1 MRYKFCVLWVSGVMS
16 VLCASAQT
24 VRKDT
29 TTQQNYKIQEVVI
42 TESKKARTVSS
53 TAPLHILGRQ
63 EMLKTG
69 VTDMADA
76 LHRLPGINLRDYGG
90 AGGVKTVSVRGFGAK
105 HTGVSYDGIMLSDS
119 QSGEIDL
126 SRYSLDNVDNI
137 SLTVG
142 DNDEIF
148 IPARNASTP
157 ATLSIQTIGVPT
169 ADTDP
174 HLTAQLKVGSFGYIS
189 PFLRYEQNFSNK
201 FAFSAVGEYTYADND
216 YPYSIKN
223 ITLTMHDR
231 RTNSRMNSGHGELNF
246 VWNVNPTSRVSGKA
260 YYYDNDR
267 QLPGQVHYYVNISK
281 ETLHDRNAFGQLM
294 YQTFWTNGLSFKWY
308 GKYNWYSSSYRDPL
322 YTGGVMDADYWQR
335 EAYTAASLLYSPNEH
350 WAFDYSADYFFN
362 NLNSSLATD
371 TRPYRHSI
379 LQSATAKYST
389 HRLNILARL
398 LYSSYL
404 NEAKD
409 GEGADDM
416 SRLSPSLSF
425 SYKLLDEQNLY
436 VRASYKNIFRA
447 PTFNENYYF
456 HYGSPDLKPES
467 TDQFNLG
474 VTWRAGD
481 EQKTSWQITM
491 DGYYN
496 HVKDKIIAIPY
507 NMFIWRCINVGKVR
521 TLGAEV
527 TAQLTHRFNERHALT
542 WMGSYSLQDSENR
555 TIPGSNTY
563 GLQLAYTPKHTGSV
577 TVSYENP
584 WINLSLNGQG
594 VSSRWAN
601 NEHYESTEI
610 EGYWDTNLSAY
621 RTFSFGKHTIEG
633 RFDIK
638 NLFDQQYEIVR
649 FYPMPGRS
657 WLLTINYKF

>member
-1 MRYKFCVLWVSGVMS
+1 MLSVSF
-16 VLCASAQT
+16 ASAQT
-24 VRKDT
+24 NRRDT
-29 TTQQNYKIQEVVI
+29 TTQQSYKIQEVI
-42 TESKKARTVSS
+42 IMESKKAWTVSS

-76 LHRLPGINLRDYGG
+76 LHRMPGINIRDYGG

-105 HTGVSYDGIMLSDS
+105 HTGVSYDGIMLSDC

-137 SLTVG
+137 SLVVG

-169 ADTDP
+169 SDTDP
-174 HLTAQLKVGSFGYIS
+174 HLTAQLKVGSFGYVS

-201 FAFSAVGEYTYADND
+201 FAFSAVGEYTYAEND

-231 RTNSRMNSGHGELNF
+231 RTNSRMNSGHGEVNF
-246 VWNVNPTSRVSGKA
+246 VWNINSNNRLSGKA

-267 QLPGQVHYYVNISK
+267 QVPGQVHYYVNVSK
-281 ETLHDRNAFGQLM
+281 ETLHDRNAFGQMM
-294 YQTFWTNGLSFKWY
+294 YQTFWTNNLSFKWY
-308 GKYNWYSSSYRDPL
+308 GKFNWYASSYRDPL
-322 YTGGVMDADYWQR
+322 YTGGIMDADYWQR
-335 EAYTAASLLYSPNEH
+335 EAYTSAALLYSPNEQ

-362 NLNSSLATD
+362 NLNSSLTTD

-379 LQSATAKYST
+379 LQSATARYRNQ
-389 HRLNILARL
+389 RLNVLARL
-398 LYSSYL
+398 LYSSFL
-404 NEAKD
+404 NDAKE
-409 GEGADDM
+409 GEGSDDM
-416 SRLSPSLSF
+416 QRLSPSLSF
-425 SYKLLDEQNLY
+425 SYKLLEEQNLY

-467 TDQFNLG
+467 TDQYNIG
-474 VTWRAGD
+474 VTWNAG
-481 EQKTSWQITM
+481 EGQKTSWQITM

-507 NMFIWRCINVGKVR
+507 NMFIWRCVNVGKVR

-527 TAQLTHRFNERHALT
+527 TAQLTHHFNEEHALT
-542 WMGSYSLQDSENR
+542 WMGSYSMQDSKNR
-555 TIPGSNTY
+555 TLPGSATY
-563 GLQLAYTPKHTGSV
+563 GLQLAYTPKHTGSM
-577 TVSYENP
+577 TISYENP
-584 WINLSLNGQG
+584 WVNLSLSGQG

-601 NEHYESTEI
+601 NEHYESTNI
-610 EGYWDTNLSAY
+610 DGYWDTSLSAY

-657 WLLTINYKF
+657 WLLSINYKF

>member
-1 MRYKFCVLWVSGVMS
+1 MKRELCFLYILYVLSVSF
-16 VLCASAQT
+16 ASAQT
-24 VRKDT
+24 NRRDT
-29 TTQQNYKIQEVVI
+29 TTQQNYKIQEVI
-42 TESKKARTVSS
+42 IMESKKARTISS

-76 LHRLPGINLRDYGG
+76 LHRMPGINLRDYGG

-105 HTGVSYDGIMLSDS
+105 HTGVSYDGIMLSDC

-126 SRYSLDNVDNI
+126 SRYSLDNVENI
-137 SLTVG
+137 SLVVG

-148 IPARNASTP
+148 IPARNVSTP
-157 ATLSIQTIGVPT
+157 ATLSIQTIGVPSS
-169 ADTDP
+169 DTDP
-174 HLTAQLKVGSFGYIS
+174 HLTTQLKVGSFGYVS

-201 FAFSAVGEYTYADND
+201 FAFSAVGEYTYAEND

-231 RTNSRMNSGHGELNF
+231 RTNSRMNSGHGEVNF
-246 VWNVNPTSRVSGKA
+246 VWNINSNNRLSGKA

-267 QLPGQVHYYVNISK
+267 QLPGQIHYYVNVSK
-281 ETLHDRNAFGQLM
+281 ETLHDRNAFGQMM
-294 YQTFWTNGLSFKWY
+294 YQTFWTNNLSFKWY
-308 GKYNWYSSSYRDPL
+308 GKYNWYASSYRDPL

-335 EAYTAASLLYSPNEH
+335 EAYTSAALLYSPNEY

-362 NLNSSLATD
+362 NLNSSLTTD

-379 LQSATAKYST
+379 LQSATAKYRN
-389 HRLNILARL
+389 HRLNVLARL
-398 LYSSYL
+398 LYSSFL
-404 NEAKD
+404 NNAKE
-409 GEGADDM
+409 GEESDDM
-416 SRLSPSLSF
+416 QRLSPSLSF
-425 SYKLLDEQNLY
+425 SYKLLEEQNLY

-467 TDQFNLG
+467 TDQYNIG
-474 VTWRAGD
+474 VTWSAG
-481 EQKTSWQITM
+481 EGQKTSWQITM

-507 NMFIWRCINVGKVR
+507 NMFIWRCVNVGKVR

-527 TAQLTHRFNERHALT
+527 TTQFIHHFNEKHALT

-555 TIPGSNTY
+555 TLPGSATY
-563 GLQLAYTPKHTGSV
+563 GLQLAYTPKHTGSM
-577 TVSYENP
+577 TISYENP
-584 WINLSLNGQG
+584 LVNLSLNGQG

-601 NEHYESTEI
+601 NEHYESTDI
-610 EGYWDTNLSAY
+610 NGYWDTNLSAY
-621 RTFSFGKHTIEG
+621 RSFSFGKHTIEG

-657 WLLTINYKF
+657 WLLSINYKF